1 MSNSAPQKKS
11 VDAGKTKRAKGTKI
25 LLLVHGCGHPL
36 VLDYASVSPVEVK
49 LIEHLLNQRVLP
61 RYSDRLIYDRTA
73 HSPILR
79 TELAERQV

>member
-1 MSNSAPQKKS
+1 
-11 VDAGKTKRAKGTKI
+11 
-25 LLLVHGCGHPL
+25 
-36 VLDYASVSPVEVK
+36 VEVK